1 MSSNT
6 THSTINSSPDS
17 QSLMKAMGVSVFEST
32 SMNHNIAIDQ
42 GRDLILG
49 NYNIQLKN
57 GGLAS
62 ISKLTKN

>member
-1 MSSNT
+1 MIKLSQ
-6 THSTINSSPDS
+6 DS
-17 QSLMKAMGVSVFEST
+17 QSPMKGLGVSVFETS
-32 SMNHNIAIDQ
+32 SMNHNIAIDL

-57 GGLAS
+57 GDLAS